1 MNFCDYLG
9 YAFFSHFYLEFQ
21 IKLFTNFELETNYTA
36 HNLLKT
42 KTKQKTLYSPTYVK
56 NNHITSMKKDFS

>member
-42 KTKQKTLYSPTYVK
+42 KPKQKNTLLPY
-56 NNHITSMKKDFS
+56 ICKK